1 MNTRL
6 FGEIE
11 IEKDKEI
18 YFENG
23 LIGFPDYKRYAL
35 IYDSEK
41 KDKGAVSWLQCL
53 EDECFA
59 LPVIDPLLVKAD
71 YAPNIDD
78 ELLAVL
84 GDLKEENMYVLVTL
98 TATARKE
105 DMSVNLK
112 APIIIN
118 TDTRKAVQVITEND
132 FPVKY
137 KIYETLKKEKAG
149 ENCAGVDEKK
159 R

>member
-18 YFENG
+18 CFENG
-23 LIGFPDYKRYAL
+23 LIGFPNCTRYAL
-35 IYDSEK
+35 IYDADNPEQR
-41 KDKGAVSWLQCL
+41 GISWLQSL
-53 EDECFA
+53 EDESFA

-71 YAPNIDD
+71 YAPDIDE
-78 ELLAVL
+78 ELLKTL
-84 GDLKEENMYVLVTL
+84 GEPKGENIYLLVTV
-98 TATARKE
+98 TATSKKE
-105 DMSVNLK
+105 NISVNLK

-118 TDTRKAVQVITEND
+118 TETRKAIQVITDSD

-137 KIYETLKKEKAG
+137 KIYDILKEKAG
-149 ENCAGVDEKK
+149 E
-159 R
+159 

>member
-18 YFENG
+18 CFEQG
-23 LIGFPDYKRYAL
+23 LIGFPDYTRYAL
-35 IYDSEK
+35 IFDA
-41 KDKGAVSWLQCL
+41 DKPDKRGVSWLQCL

-59 LPVIDPLLVKAD
+59 LPVMDPLLVKPD
-71 YAPNIDD
+71 YAPDID
-78 ELLAVL
+78 EEALQSL
-84 GDLKEENMYVLVTL
+84 GELKEENMLVLVTL
-98 TATARKE
+98 TATAKKE

-118 TDTRKAVQVITEND
+118 SETRKAVQVITDGD

-137 KIYETLKKEKAG
+137 KIYGILKEKAG
-149 ENCAGVDEKK
+149 EANAGVDEKK
-159 R
+159 G